1 MRIWTSLVPEDVGEL
16 RAASASVLIGVT
28 SAPIRSAA

>member
-1 MRIWTSLVPEDVGEL
+1 MRIWTSL
-16 RAASASVLIGVT
+16 RRTMWASSGGAASVLIGVI